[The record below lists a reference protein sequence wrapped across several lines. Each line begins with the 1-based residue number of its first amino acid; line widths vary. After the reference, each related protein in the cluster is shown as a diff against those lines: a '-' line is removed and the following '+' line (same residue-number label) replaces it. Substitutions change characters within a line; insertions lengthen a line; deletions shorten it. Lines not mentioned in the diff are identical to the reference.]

1 MIRVAI
7 VGGGPVGRLLARAL
21 SERGDRVALLSPRP
35 VELPAFW
42 MCADAVSGRGL
53 RAGLSGAEV
62 VVYAAAGQRGRD
74 IEDIGIR
81 GAEQVCRAARRAGAE
96 RVLLLGP
103 VGASS
108 RAKSR
113 HLQAHAFAIET
124 CARRMP
130 GLRALGLPPLFGRD
144 EHLLSP
150 WLARAERGQPIRV
163 HRGKLTVR
171 PLWTGDA
178 RALLLAAVDGQLPER
193 AGVQGPE
200 EHTISALAD
209 KLCAHYGVGR
219 TPQLRARRP
228 SPEERACLRE
238 QLTAPDG
245 WGDLG
250 LPERSTFDQWLARQ
264 PVPRP
269 D

>member
-7 VGGGPVGRLLARAL
+7 VGAGPVGRLLARAL

-35 VELPAFW
+35 VEAPAFW

-53 RAGLSGAEV
+53 RSGLSGAEV

-74 IEDIGIR
+74 IEDVGIR
-81 GAEQVCRAARRAGAE
+81 GAEQVCRAARRAGIE
-96 RVLLLGP
+96 RALLLGP

-108 RAKSR
+108 RATSR
-113 HLQAHAFAIET
+113 HLQAHAFAIEACT
-124 CARRMP
+124 RRLP
-130 GLRALGLPPLFGRD
+130 GLRTLGLPPLFGRD
-144 EHLLSP
+144 DHLLSP
-150 WLARAERGQPIRV
+150 WLARAERGRSLRV
-163 HRGKLTVR
+163 RHGKLALR
-171 PLWTGDA
+171 PLWAGDA
-178 RALLLAAVDGQLPER
+178 RALLLAAVDGQIPER

-200 EHTISALAD
+200 ELTVSALAD
-209 KLCAHYGVGR
+209 KLSARYGVPR
-219 TPQLRARRP
+219 SPLLRARRP

-250 LPERSTFDQWLARQ
+250 LPERATFDQWLARQ
-264 PVPRP
+264 PAP
-269 D
+269 DPH